1 MSSARG
7 RSPSSRELG
16 PAPGGRGRRVGA
28 TGEAEAEAEVI
39 RELRAEVARLL
50 GRRHLGGDVDGA
62 WAELGSDGSRR
73 SAPTPGPAALLPNL
87 LIWRCPRSACDVK
100 VLAEHGV
107 THVLNCAA
115 GDCDAR
121 DLLPP
126 EVVVRG
132 VRSRDADGY
141 RILAEHLAEVEAFV
155 DSALGSPGA
164 VVLVH
169 CARGQ
174 NRSAALALGYLVR
187 RGAPLPAALAQMLEL
202 RPVVLTNSAFV
213 EELVQLAAG
222 LAVAARA

>member
-28 TGEAEAEAEVI
+28 AGEAEAEAEVI

-50 GRRHLGGDVDGA
+50 GRRQLGGDADGA

-73 SAPTPGPAALLPNL
+73 APTPGPAALRPNL
-87 LIWRCPRSACDVK
+87 LIWRCPRSAGDVK
-100 VLAEHGV
+100 VLAEHSV

-155 DSALGSPGA
+155 DCALASPGA

-187 RGAPLPAALAQMLEL
+187 RGAPLPVALAQMLEL
-202 RPVVLTNSAFV
+202 RPVVLTNRAFV

-222 LAVAARA
+222 AAVAARA